1 MILRILCFKGYQKY
15 FSINKISND
24 RKEAVLL
31 FTSGSS
37 SQPKGVILSDQNILS
52 NCKQMFAL
60 GLFKKKTT
68 ILGNLP
74 LFHSFGLTVGTF
86 FPLLHNLS
94 IASAPSPLDY
104 KSSLRAIRESDTEVI
119 LGTPTFLK
127 GYVRKAAKGD
137 FNNVKYVVA
146 GAEKTPPDLKELF
159 EKKYNC
165 EYLEGYGLTETSPG
179 LSFNLP
185 GSGKRRISWE
195 TNGRRKGKTID
206 PDSGKTLERTSSGIL
221 CFRGPNVFNGYLKNR
236 KNQRSI
242 FR

>member
-1 MILRILCFKGYQKY
+1 MILRILCFPNATQKY

-60 GLFKKKTT
+60 GLFKNKTT

-86 FPLLHNLS
+86 FPLFIIYPSRPHL
-94 IASAPSPLDY
+94 SPLDY
-104 KSSLRAIRESDTEVI
+104 KSSLRAIRESDTEVV

-127 GYVRKAAKGD
+127 GYVRKAG
-137 FNNVKYVVA
+137 
-146 GAEKTPPDLKELF
+146 KE
-159 EKKYNC
+159 
-165 EYLEGYGLTETSPG
+165 
-179 LSFNLP
+179 
-185 GSGKRRISWE
+185 
-195 TNGRRKGKTID
+195 
-206 PDSGKTLERTSSGIL
+206 IL
-221 CFRGPNVFNGYLKNR
+221 
-236 KNQRSI
+236 I
-242 FR
+242 M